1 MKLGSS
7 IRRRRNGGRRRKKT
21 EGRSW
26 LGWLR
31 GAGEGW
37 GRWAFLKSPRTLGL
51 LVLLSALGFGGGY
64 LIATRMVYPLPP
76 PPGDLFAV
84 PDLHGHDMAAAADTL
99 DSMGLALGI
108 SDSLSHPS
116 VPEGHVVG
124 QSPLPGQ
131 LAAAGD
137 TIRVALSTGLER
149 RAVPDVRG
157 LAGQRALTILETA
170 GFVVTVDSVDSD
182 EPRGVVI
189 RLEPEAG
196 SIAAVLSPVRIGVSN
211 GPVEFDMPR
220 LLGMEEEEARA
231 VLDSLGLV
239 LDDVETRF
247 RFGRDQGLVVEQ
259 DPGPSE
265 RVQEGASVR
274 LVVGRRGL

>member
-7 IRRRRNGGRRRKKT
+7 IRRRRNGGKRRKKT

-26 LGWLR
+26 LAWLK
-31 GAGEGW
+31 GSGDGP

-51 LVLLSALGFGGGY
+51 LFLLSVVGFGGGY
-64 LIATRMVYPLPP
+64 LVATRVVYPLPP
-76 PPGDLFAV
+76 PPGDLFPV
-84 PDLHGHDMAAAADTL
+84 PDLHGHALAAAADTL
-99 DSMGLALGI
+99 DTIGLSLGI

-131 LAAAGD
+131 LVLVGD

-157 LAGQRALTILETA
+157 LAGRRALTILETA

-182 EPRGVVI
+182 EPRGAVI
-189 RLEPEAG
+189 HLEPEAG